1 MVPITQVQA
10 VRSTSP
16 LPSPSPDGVSASS
29 PQAAPISANTASMA
43 TRPSHLLLFIHSP
56 FSDNT
61 SRYRDDDQC
70 GRRNLRILRSF
81 LTTCVVLGKNFLRDL
96 LHAAALVHGFLLD
109 MTECV
114 P

>member
-1 MVPITQVQA
+1 MVPITQVH
-10 VRSTSP
+10 VLRSTSP
-16 LPSPSPDGVSASS
+16 PLSPASGVSASS

-61 SRYRDDDQC
+61 SNYRDDGRC

-96 LHAAALVHGFLLD
+96 PHAAALVHRFLLD
-109 MTECV
+109 M
-114 P
+114 